1 MIKAKISD
9 RKDVVDIL
17 YRSFLDNKSVNFI
30 VKQDKHKSKRL
41 RYLMEYSFDKC
52 FLTGEV
58 YLSDDRNGCVLITY
72 PNRTKKNTWDL
83 FLLDLKLVYKTIT
96 LSGVRKSLKRES
108 LIKKHYPDS
117 DFCYLWFIGVDPSM
131 QGKGI
136 GSSLLSTVTD
146 VDLPVY
152 LETSTLQNL
161 PLYKKFGFGVY
172 NEIDIGYK
180 LYMLR
185 R

>member
-9 RKDVVDIL
+9 KKNVIDIL
-17 YRSFLDNKSVNFI
+17 YKSFLDNKSVNYI
-30 VKQDKHKSKRL
+30 VKQDKQKSKRL

-52 FLTGEV
+52 FLTGEI
-58 YLSDDRNGCVLITY
+58 YLSDDRKGCVLITY
-72 PNRTKKNTWDL
+72 PNRTKKNSLDL
-83 FLLDLKLVYKTIT
+83 FLLDLKLVFKTIT
-96 LSGVRKSLKRES
+96 LSGVSKSLKRES
-108 LIKKHYPDS
+108 LIKKHYPKS
-117 DFCYLWFIGVDPSM
+117 DFCYLWFIGVEPSM

-136 GSSLLSTVTD
+136 GSSLLSAVNKE
-146 VDLPVY
+146 DLPMY
-152 LETSTLQNL
+152 LETSTEQNL
-161 PLYKKFGFGVY
+161 PLYKKFGFEVY